1 MSNVAQMVDNLSY
14 MRDFEPLDSG
24 ERTVLREAQQILGAS
39 PAIPCT
45 SCSYCTKGCPKSIDI
60 PAVFSAMNAHLLD
73 GAIEQASVAYAEATA
88 AGGRASDC
96 VACGQCERAC
106 PQHIKIIDQLR
117 RCAATLEA

>member
-1 MSNVAQMVDNLSY
+1 
-14 MRDFEPLDSG
+14 
-24 ERTVLREAQQILGAS
+24 
-39 PAIPCT
+39 
-45 SCSYCTKGCPKSIDI
+45 
-60 PAVFSAMNAHLLD
+60 MNAHLLD

-96 VACGQCERAC
+96 VACGQCELAC